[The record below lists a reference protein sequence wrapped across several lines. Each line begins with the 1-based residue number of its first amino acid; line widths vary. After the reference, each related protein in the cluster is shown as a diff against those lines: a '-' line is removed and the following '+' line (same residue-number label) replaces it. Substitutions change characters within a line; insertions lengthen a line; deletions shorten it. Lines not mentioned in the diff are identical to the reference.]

1 MMKSIQLLLALPLV
15 SAFSIDAS
23 SRRGFLTQSTAAIAS
38 LVATPI
44 VAHAEDVDDLAMPS
58 EEDEKARI
66 VSITHPTNKQYKI
79 WLKFKSTPKISTTP
93 REQTTFMVAIRW
105 KFAILEPFKG
115 VGEQ

>member
-1 MMKSIQLLLALPLV
+1 MKIIQLLSALPLV

-38 LVATPI
+38 LVAVPI

-66 VSITHPTNKQYKI
+66 VSIPSYRQVHIN
-79 WLKFKSTPKISTTP
+79 
-93 REQTTFMVAIRW
+93 
-105 KFAILEPFKG
+105 
-115 VGEQ
+115 

>member
-1 MMKSIQLLLALPLV
+1 MFLTQPHISYQIASQQRIYITRESVDDIHIFLIPYPYNIMKIIQLLSALPLV

-38 LVATPI
+38 LVAVPI

-66 VSITHPTNKQYKI
+66 VSIPSYRQVHIN
-79 WLKFKSTPKISTTP
+79 
-93 REQTTFMVAIRW
+93 
-105 KFAILEPFKG
+105 
-115 VGEQ
+115 